1 MSQMP
6 TMNVLFFLIGAYD
19 ICACN
24 LFSYIGHILSIQ
36 ANNTDETLVKWG
48 QATLGCVPPVTIPV
62 RAITF

>member
-6 TMNVLFFLIGAYD
+6 SMSVFKLEHMISAHV
-19 ICACN
+19 IC
-24 LFSYIGHILSIQ
+24 FPYIGHILIIQ